1 MRFFSAVKGFFL
13 KNNFGDGKTV
23 RCLVEWCV
31 SAVGNVI
38 SAVGNVIIAVG
49 NVIRAVGIVIYSG
62 RKCECVK
69 TNERVVKCDCE
80 GVKCR

>member
-31 SAVGNVI
+31 